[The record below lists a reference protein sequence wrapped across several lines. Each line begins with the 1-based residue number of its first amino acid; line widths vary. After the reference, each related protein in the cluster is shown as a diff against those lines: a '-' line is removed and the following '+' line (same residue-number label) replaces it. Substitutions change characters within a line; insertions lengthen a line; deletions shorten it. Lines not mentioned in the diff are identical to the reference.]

1 MRWINLGK
9 PATGKKTG
17 KTGSNKT
24 RSRANSARRRPMP
37 RWAKRSVRGTAAVA
51 IFGLALAGPTWLWQ
65 SGWVA
70 DASNAVFRSAAES
83 LAGAGF
89 RVEEVMLEGRD
100 NESSAQIMKAL
111 DISRGAPLLTVDLQS
126 ARTRLE
132 ELPWVR
138 VASVER
144 EFPDTVRVR
153 IVERRP
159 LALWQRKNELVLV
172 DDEGGV
178 ITSQNLERFP
188 NLLVLVGK
196 DAPMHATS
204 LLSILA
210 REPELKQ
217 RVNAAVRVGD
227 RRWNIRMDNGVYVR
241 LPETDALAAWQRF
254 ARLERQHK
262 LLKQDLLSIDLR
274 IPDQLIVRT
283 RAGRPAI
290 DRKVGHRKGKNT

>member
-9 PATGKKTG
+9 PAAGKRSG
-17 KTGSNKT
+17 KTGSKAKN
-24 RSRANSARRRPMP
+24 ARRRPMP
-37 RWAKRSVRGTAAVA
+37 RWAGRSVRGGAAAV
-51 IFGLALAGPTWLWQ
+51 IFSLSLAGPTWLWQ
-65 SGWVA
+65 SGWVEDAANSVFEAAA
-70 DASNAVFRSAAES
+70 DS
-83 LAGAGF
+83 LADAGF
-89 RVEEVMLEGRD
+89 RVEEVMLEGRH
-100 NESSAQIMKAL
+100 NESSAQIRRAL
-111 DISRGAPLLTVDLQS
+111 DILSGVPLLTVNLKS

-132 ELPWVR
+132 ELPWIR

-178 ITSQNLERFP
+178 ITSQKLDQFP

-210 REPELKQ
+210 HEPALKQ

-241 LPETDALAAWQRF
+241 LPETGALSAWTRF

-283 RAGRPAI
+283 RAGRPAT
-290 DRKVGHRKGKNT
+290 DRKVSHRKGKNT

>member
-1 MRWINLGK
+1 MRWIRLGK
-9 PATGKKTG
+9 AETGKKSG
-17 KTGSNKT
+17 KAGSK
-24 RSRANSARRRPMP
+24 AKGARRRPMP
-37 RWAKRSVRGTAAVA
+37 RWAKRSLRAGAAAA
-51 IFGLALAGPTWLWQ
+51 IFGIALAGPAWLWQ

-70 DASNAVFRSAAES
+70 DATGSVFRSAAKS
-83 LAGAGF
+83 LADAGI
-89 RVEEVMLEGRD
+89 RVEEVLLEGRQ
-100 NESSAQIMKAL
+100 NESSAQIMRAL
-111 DISRGAPLLTVDLQS
+111 DIARGAPLLTVDLKS

-132 ELPWVR
+132 ELPWIR

-172 DDEGGV
+172 DEEGGV
-178 ITSQNLERFP
+178 ITSRKLERFP
-188 NLLVLVGK
+188 DLLVLVGK
-196 DAPMHATS
+196 DAPMHAMT

-210 REPELKQ
+210 HEPGLKQ

-241 LPETDALAAWQRF
+241 LPENDALSAWRRF
-254 ARLERQHK
+254 ARLERRHK

-283 RAGRPAI
+283 RAGRPAT
-290 DRKVGHRKGKNT
+290 DRKVRHRKGKDT

>member
-9 PATGKKTG
+9 PAAGKRSG
-17 KTGSNKT
+17 KTGSKAKN
-24 RSRANSARRRPMP
+24 ARRRPMP
-37 RWAKRSVRGTAAVA
+37 RWAGRSVRGGAAAV
-51 IFGLALAGPTWLWQ
+51 IFGLSLAGPTWLWQ

-70 DASNAVFRSAAES
+70 DAANSVFEAAADS
-83 LAGAGF
+83 LADAGF
-89 RVEEVMLEGRD
+89 RVEEVMLEGRH
-100 NESSAQIMKAL
+100 NESSAQIMRAL
-111 DISRGAPLLTVDLQS
+111 GILRGVPLLTVNLRS

-132 ELPWVR
+132 ELPWIR

-178 ITSQNLERFP
+178 ITSQKLNRFP

-210 REPELKQ
+210 HEPALKQ

-227 RRWNIRMDNGVYVR
+227 RRWNIRMDNGVDVR
-241 LPETDALAAWQRF
+241 LPETDALSAWKRF

-283 RAGRPAI
+283 RTGRPAT
-290 DRKVGHRKGKNT
+290 DHKVSHRKGKNT

>member
-9 PATGKKTG
+9 PAAGKRSG
-17 KTGSNKT
+17 KTGSKAKN
-24 RSRANSARRRPMP
+24 ARRRPMP
-37 RWAKRSVRGTAAVA
+37 RWAGRSVRGGAAAV
-51 IFGLALAGPTWLWQ
+51 IFGLSLAGPTWLWQ

-70 DASNAVFRSAAES
+70 DAANSVFEAAADS
-83 LAGAGF
+83 LADAGF
-89 RVEEVMLEGRD
+89 RVEEVMLEGRH
-100 NESSAQIMKAL
+100 NESSAQIMRAL
-111 DISRGAPLLTVDLQS
+111 DISRGVPLMTVDLKS

-132 ELPWVR
+132 ELPWIR

-178 ITSQNLERFP
+178 ITSQKLNRFP

-210 REPELKQ
+210 HEPALKQ

-227 RRWNIRMDNGVYVR
+227 RRWNIRMDNGVDVR
-241 LPETDALAAWQRF
+241 LPETDALSAWKRF
-254 ARLERQHK
+254 ARLERQHE

-283 RAGRPAI
+283 RVSRPAT
-290 DRKVGHRKGKNT
+290 DRKVSHRKGKNT

>member
-1 MRWINLGK
+1 MRWIRLGK
-9 PATGKKTG
+9 AETGKKSG
-17 KTGSNKT
+17 KAGSK
-24 RSRANSARRRPMP
+24 AKGARRRPMP
-37 RWAKRSVRGTAAVA
+37 RWAKRSLRAGAAAA
-51 IFGLALAGPTWLWQ
+51 IFGIALAGPAWLWQ

-70 DASNAVFRSAAES
+70 DATGSVFRSAAKS
-83 LAGAGF
+83 LADAGI
-89 RVEEVMLEGRD
+89 RVEEVLLEGRQ
-100 NESSAQIMKAL
+100 NESSAQIMRAL
-111 DISRGAPLLTVDLQS
+111 GIARGAPLLTVDLKS

-132 ELPWVR
+132 ELPWIR

-172 DDEGGV
+172 DEEGGV
-178 ITSQNLERFP
+178 ITSRKLERFP
-188 NLLVLVGK
+188 DLLVLVGK
-196 DAPMHATS
+196 DAPMHATT

-210 REPELKQ
+210 HEPGLKQ

-241 LPETDALAAWQRF
+241 LPENDALSAWRRF
-254 ARLERQHK
+254 ARLERRHK

-283 RAGRPAI
+283 RAGRPAT
-290 DRKVGHRKGKNT
+290 DRKVRHRKGKDT

>member
-9 PATGKKTG
+9 PATGKKSG
-17 KTGSNKT
+17 KTGSKAKN
-24 RSRANSARRRPMP
+24 ARRRPMP
-37 RWAKRSVRGTAAVA
+37 RWAKRSVRGGAAVA
-51 IFGLALAGPTWLWQ
+51 IFSLALAGPAWLWQ

-70 DASNAVFRSAAES
+70 DATNSVFRAAADS
-83 LAGAGF
+83 LADAGF

-100 NESSAQIMKAL
+100 NESSARIMKAL
-111 DISRGAPLLTVDLQS
+111 DIARGVPLLTVDLVS
-126 ARTRLE
+126 ARKRLE
-132 ELPWVR
+132 ELPWIR

-144 EFPDTVRVR
+144 EFPATVRVR

-172 DDEGGV
+172 DDEGDV
-178 ITSQNLERFP
+178 ITSQKLERFP
-188 NLLVLVGK
+188 DLLVLVGQ
-196 DAPMHATS
+196 DAPTHATA
-204 LLSILA
+204 LLAILA
-210 REPELKQ
+210 HEPDLKR

-241 LPETDALAAWQRF
+241 LPEADALSAWQRF

-283 RAGRPAI
+283 RDGQPAI
-290 DRKVGHRKGKNT
+290 DRKVLSRNGKNT

>member
-1 MRWINLGK
+1 
-9 PATGKKTG
+9 
-17 KTGSNKT
+17 
-24 RSRANSARRRPMP
+24 MP
-37 RWAKRSVRGTAAVA
+37 RWAGRSVRGGAAAA

-70 DASNAVFRSAAES
+70 DAANSVFEAAADS
-83 LAGAGF
+83 LADAGF
-89 RVEEVMLEGRD
+89 RVEEVMLEGRH
-100 NESSAQIMKAL
+100 NESSAQIMRAL
-111 DISRGAPLLTVDLQS
+111 DISRGVPLMTVDLKS

-132 ELPWVR
+132 ELPWIR

-172 DDEGGV
+172 DDKGGV
-178 ITSQNLERFP
+178 ITSQKLDRFP

-196 DAPMHATS
+196 DAPMYATS

-210 REPELKQ
+210 HEPALKQ

-227 RRWNIRMDNGVYVR
+227 RRWNIHMDNGVYVR
-241 LPETDALAAWQRF
+241 LPETDALSAWKRF

-283 RAGRPAI
+283 RTGRPAT
-290 DRKVGHRKGKNT
+290 DHKVSHRKGKNT

>member
-9 PATGKKTG
+9 PAAGKRSG
-17 KTGSNKT
+17 KTGSKAKN
-24 RSRANSARRRPMP
+24 ARRRPMP
-37 RWAKRSVRGTAAVA
+37 RWAGRSVRGGAAAV
-51 IFGLALAGPTWLWQ
+51 IFGLSLAGPTWLWQ
-65 SGWVA
+65 SGWVEDAANSVFEAAA
-70 DASNAVFRSAAES
+70 DS
-83 LAGAGF
+83 LADAGF
-89 RVEEVMLEGRD
+89 RVEEVMLEGRH
-100 NESSAQIMKAL
+100 NESSAQIMRAL
-111 DISRGAPLLTVDLQS
+111 DISRGVPLMTVDLKS

-132 ELPWVR
+132 ELPWIR

-144 EFPDTVRVR
+144 EFPNTVRVR

-178 ITSQNLERFP
+178 ITSQKLDRFP

-196 DAPMHATS
+196 DAPMYATS

-210 REPELKQ
+210 HEPALKQ

-227 RRWNIRMDNGVYVR
+227 RRWNIHMDNGVYVR
-241 LPETDALAAWQRF
+241 LPETDALSAWKRF

-283 RAGRPAI
+283 RTGRPAT
-290 DRKVGHRKGKNT
+290 DHKVSHRKGKNT